1 MSIIDEIKES
11 FRKGTTLHKLIYLN
25 LGLFLAVQ
33 IVKIV
38 LLLSNSNNLFP
49 DFLNYLAVPANL
61 EVLARRPWTLITY
74 MFLHEGFI
82 HILFNLLWLYWFGTV
97 FIQELG
103 LKKLLSTYLLGGL
116 TGGILYVVFYNVF
129 PVFAGVKEGSIALGA
144 SASVMA
150 VVVATATYQPD
161 RKMHLV
167 LIGPIKIVYIA
178 LAMFILTS
186 MVDFSVNTGGKIA
199 HIGGALSGFLFA
211 HYYRRGKDITKGF
224 DRTMDSIAT
233 WFKPGKEKLKV
244 TYKRSAEQKRP
255 TDDKAYKQQKVAEQ
269 KEIDQIL
276 DKISKAGY
284 DSLTSREKEMLFK
297 MSNKK

>member
-116 TGGILYVVFYNVF
+116 TRGILYVVFYNVF

-150 VVVATATYQPD
+150 VVFAISFYVPNYQLPL
-161 RKMHLV
+161 MF
-167 LIGPIKIVYIA
+167 IGNIKLKYIA
-178 LAMFILTS
+178 VFTIVLDVLSIPAG
-186 MVDFSVNTGGKIA
+186 NAGGHIA
-199 HIGGALSGFLFA
+199 HIGGALFGIYFISQ
-211 HYYRRGKDITKGF
+211 YKKGKLISKGF
-224 DRTMDSIAT
+224 EKWLDKFFTF
-233 WFKPGKEKLKV
+233 FKRNPKMKV
-244 TYKRSAEQKRP
+244 TYKK
-255 TDDKAYKQQKVAEQ
+255 TGNKDYDYKNKKAAEQ
-269 KEIDQIL
+269 KEMDKIL
-276 DKISKAGY
+276 EKISKSGY
-284 DSLTSREKEMLFK
+284 SSLSKEEKELLFK
-297 MSNKK
+297 MGQK